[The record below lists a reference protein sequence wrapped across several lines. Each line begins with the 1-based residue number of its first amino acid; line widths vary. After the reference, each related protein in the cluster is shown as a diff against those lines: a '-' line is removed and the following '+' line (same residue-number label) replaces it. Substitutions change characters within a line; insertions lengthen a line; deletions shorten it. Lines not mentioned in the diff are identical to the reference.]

1 MFYKELELIDNLS
14 LYDSNLQKNSIY
26 VKDGI
31 VEVEIILRLD
41 YPLGTYVKLLF
52 KNVIDYS
59 FYWNK
64 DFDFYIIDSYKL
76 LKAEDDT
83 YYCSL
88 DPFNREFCISEEDKD
103 IIKSRNLEVYYSF
116 DIQFIKS
123 KKIDFNK

>member
-1 MFYKELELIDNLS
+1 MFYKELELVDNLS
-14 LYDSNLQKNSIY
+14 LYDSSLQKNSIY

-31 VEVEIILRLD
+31 IEVEIILRLD

-59 FYWNK
+59 FSWNK

-76 LKAEDDT
+76 LKTEDNI

-88 DPFNREFCISEEDKD
+88 DPFDRELCISEEDED
-103 IIKSRNLEVYYSF
+103 IIKSRDIEVYYSF
-116 DIQFIKS
+116 DIKFRESQ
-123 KKIDFNK
+123 KINFNN